1 MNNLTLNTKNYTPV
15 DYENLTVKFENN
27 RVYNLATNKDYAG
40 KNKERLIEFC
50 KENKFKY
57 TIFLSFKQAQGLGL
71 KIKKGSKGCRI
82 FAGFTAEKPMQ
93 DANGNIV
100 MENADTP
107 KTITEPKSFAM
118 QPVFNIEQLEL
129 WTDKEGN
136 KYLNTEF
143 KHNELVDFINNNYQ
157 IIENKK
163 VKSKAKALPKDNA
176 AKNTKAKTKK
186 TTNAKDT
193 KASDTK
199 DIKVSDTK
207 DVKVSTANVAKAP
220 DVNTDKIEVI
230 NVTSISEPE
239 QKQSEDMNTNNSPA
253 KDFKDIVLTDELK
266 TVIKSALKFVAKTDY
281 REFLKYIY
289 ITNINDKLTVLS
301 SDAYAAFRFETDI
314 DLPYSEYGYV
324 SAGIILD
331 KDFKTKLE
339 KAVSIKDLDL
349 NLSCDK
355 YPHAIERVFFGKN
368 KDNLLNTSINLN
380 GNCMELITKTCKELC
395 SKRTAGFNVE
405 IHQSCIMCKL
415 YVLEKFKGNC
425 SIVLSHIVV

>member
-1 MNNLTLNTKNYTPV
+1 MNNLANVKNYTPV
-15 DYENLTVKFENN
+15 DYENLNIKFENN

-82 FAGFTAEKPMQ
+82 FAGFTVEKPMQ
-93 DANGNIV
+93 DANGNVI

-107 KTITEPKSFAM
+107 KTISEHKGFAM

-143 KHNELVDFINNNYQ
+143 KHNELIDFINNDYQ
-157 IIENKK
+157 IIESKK
-163 VKSKAKALPKDNA
+163 VKTKAKSKALPKADA
-176 AKNTKAKTKK
+176 VKNTKAKTKK

-193 KASDTK
+193 KASN
-199 DIKVSDTK
+199 IK
-207 DVKVSTANVAKAP
+207 DVKVSDAKDVKAP
-220 DVNTDKIEVI
+220 DTKASELNTDKIEVI

-239 QKQSEDMNTNNSPA
+239 PKQSEDMNTNNTTT

-266 TVIKSALKFVAKTDY
+266 TVIKAALKFVASKYEY
-281 REFLKYIY
+281 REELRYVHIA
-289 ITNINDKLTVLS
+289 NINDKLTVLS
-301 SDAYAAFRFETDI
+301 SDAHAIFKFETDI

-324 SAGIILD
+324 SAAIMHN
-331 KDFKTKLE
+331 KEFKTKLE
-339 KAVSIKDLDL
+339 NAVSIKDLELSYDDFGKMLYKFFRSQESDKQDLKTSIDL
-349 NLSCDK
+349 NAF
-355 YPHAIERVFFGKN
+355 Y
-368 KDNLLNTSINLN
+368 
-380 GNCMELITKTCKELC
+380 METISKTCKELC
-395 SKRTAGFNVE
+395 SRRLPAFNIE
-405 IHQSCIMCKL
+405 IHQGNIMCTL
-415 YVLEKFKGNC
+415 HLSDKFKGNC
-425 SIVLSHIVV
+425 NIVLSKMVV